1 MSSGFIYRPKKK
13 VLTEAERLAAIVQAQ
28 LACLEIE
35 GGTSTVEMQKTATHL
50 QYKVNGGSW
59 VSLIALSELEG
70 SDGDKGDKGDTGASG
85 NTIEQMYNTS
95 YTDHFAEIIKTG
107 DDVTQINV
115 WTNSSKTVK
124 LFTKNITY
132 DTGKVTQVVIIDE
145 INSQTLTTV
154 IGYSGENVVSTTKT
168 MV

>member
-1 MSSGFIYRPKKK
+1 MSSGFIYKPKKK
-13 VLTEAERLAAIVQAQ
+13 VLTEAERIAAIVQAQ
-28 LACLEIE
+28 LACLE
-35 GGTSTVEMQKTATHL
+35 
-50 QYKVNGGSW
+50 
-59 VSLIALSELEG
+59 
-70 SDGDKGDKGDTGASG
+70 DKGDTGASG
-85 NTIEQMYNTS
+85 NTIEQMYNTA

>member
-13 VLTEAERLAAIVQAQ
+13 VLTEAERIAAIVKSQIDS
-28 LACLEIE
+28 LEIE
-35 GGTSTVEMQKTATHL
+35 GGASTVEMQKTATHL
-50 QYKVNGGSW
+50 QYKVNSGSW

-70 SDGDKGDKGDTGASG
+70 SDGEIGEPGI
-85 NTIEQMYNTS
+85 TIEQMYNNA
-95 YTDHFAEIIKTG
+95 YTTHFTEIIKTG
-107 DDVTQINV
+107 EDVTQINV
-115 WTNSSKTVK
+115 WTNSGKTVK

-132 DTGKVTQVVIIDE
+132 DTGKVTQVSITDE

-168 MV
+168 LT

>member
-13 VLTEAERLAAIVQAQ
+13 VLTEAERIAAIVKAQ
-28 LACLEIE
+28 IDSLEIE
-35 GGTSTVEMQKTATHL
+35 GGTATVEMQKTATHL

-70 SDGDKGDKGDTGASG
+70 TDGVNGEPGI
-85 NTIEQMYNTS
+85 TIEQMYNNA
-95 YTDHFAEIIKTG
+95 YTTHFTEIIKTG
-107 DDVTQINV
+107 EDVTQINV
-115 WTNSSKTVK
+115 WTNSGKTVK

-132 DTGKVTQVVIIDE
+132 DTGKVTQVSITDE

-168 MV
+168 LT